1 MELNITELDNNLD
14 EYENYDNYDNT
25 QIPENNIPIKVIK
38 KVNFEEPMKP
48 MHQSIPKVNS
58 KMVRPQMPPEK
69 PKISYED
76 ILNNMGMFV
85 SDGKLHLVDRNSAP
99 KIQQHKEQIKQQP
112 QQMQPQQMQQMQ
124 QIKPQNSYI
133 YNKYFK
139 EETQLQDNIRRPKT
153 IEEYKQM
160 LVNDYIQKQK
170 IKQMKSTKLIMP
182 TSNIQIS
189 NGNVG
194 NLNKLFQFPR
204 R

>member
-1 MELNITELDNNLD
+1 
-14 EYENYDNYDNT
+14 
-25 QIPENNIPIKVIK
+25 
-38 KVNFEEPMKP
+38 
-48 MHQSIPKVNS
+48 
-58 KMVRPQMPPEK
+58 MPPEK